1 MSGVFTRRLSAN
13 QKVWGAIGGVIVAGT
28 AFKVGLILATIIIVL
43 HGGKSGLAHFLAHHA
58 TMRHAAAFPHPYCFF
73 VRFII
78 MFIPYYTSRE
88 LQIGYFRYCRDILSD
103 HSDKSHLIATEHYR
117 EAKEFAKWSSQDRAE
132 KRAQLPPLTPEQ
144 EKQMK
149 AYLRMMQGRC
159 KFLLVF
165 PPPLPGSDAPMVL
178 LTHNFAPP
186 TPIPPLP
193 P

>member
-1 MSGVFTRRLSAN
+1 MAWHTFSLTMRPCGMQQHSLTP
-13 QKVWGAIGGVIVAGT
+13 T
-28 AFKVGLILATIIIVL
+28 AF
-43 HGGKSGLAHFLAHHA
+43 S
-58 TMRHAAAFPHPYCFF
+58 F
-73 VRFII
+73 VSSSCSFRT
-78 MFIPYYTSRE
+78 TSHSH
-88 LQIGYFRYCRDILSD
+88 QIGYFRYCRDILSD